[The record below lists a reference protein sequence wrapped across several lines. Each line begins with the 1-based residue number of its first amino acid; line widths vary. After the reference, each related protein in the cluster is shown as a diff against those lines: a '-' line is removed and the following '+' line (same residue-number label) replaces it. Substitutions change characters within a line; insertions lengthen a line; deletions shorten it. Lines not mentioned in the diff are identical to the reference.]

1 MKKLLLIG
9 LLLFT
14 ACKQSATPAL
24 TSTPAPTATR
34 SLPAPVPA
42 TATET
47 LTPPPTFT
55 LEPPPRFFTEEF
67 DSTPV
72 HWSTLFASGDAS
84 RVETLNQDSKLTFE
98 LYSSNA
104 WLYAIYGA
112 HEYDTVHIE
121 ASIESTGSDINYMGL
136 ICNYTEQDGWFEFN
150 ISSDGSYT
158 ILHAQWLGE
167 GVASYM
173 PIADGGSEY
182 INPGNTTNEIGL
194 DCLSDT
200 LHLYING
207 KLFRNIDV
215 SRFEMDGGKVGL
227 AVASF
232 QEVPVILAF
241 DWVKVSEP

>member
-67 DSTPV
+67 DSAPV

-104 WLYAIYGA
+104 WLYAFYGA

-194 DCLSDT
+194 DCLGDT

-232 QEVPVILAF
+232 QEVPVILGF